1 MERLLSAEDYDLA
14 FASSGAEALAKAAE
28 LTPDLILL
36 DVMMPVMDGFEA
48 CRRLRADPLL
58 AQVPVIMVTAL
69 DDRDSRLRGIEAG
82 ADDFIAKPFDEME
95 LQVRVRAITKLD
107 RYRRL
112 LSERAKFER
121 AIELSPNGIM
131 IVDARGTICL
141 ANPAMLRL
149 VGAEREKDVVGK
161 KVQVFVAP
169 EQLGYFSSFL
179 DGVATDVSPAAH
191 VETSF
196 VRLDSESFPVQVD
209 AGRFEWDGGPAVQI
223 VVRDIAERKRAEQAL
238 RQRNRELAL
247 LNRASQAFSSTLDMD
262 RVLVAVLQEVR
273 HLLDVVACSV
283 WLIEPGTGELV
294 CRHANGPQSE
304 IVRGWRLP
312 PGEGLVGWV
321 ARSGKS
327 LIVPDA
333 WADQRHFEGVDQ
345 RTGLALRS
353 ILSAPLRVKE
363 NVIGVLQVVDAEVA
377 RFTLTDLTL
386 VESLAASAATAIEN
400 ARLFEQGQRE
410 IEERKRAEETLRRR
424 NEDLVALNAVATT
437 IGQSFDLKQIL
448 NAALDKVLEVIEAD
462 AGWVQLLDEKGGV
475 LSLSKGGVLSLS
487 KGGVLSLSKGGDS
500 PSLVAYCGQLRE
512 MAETPRTCKWAK
524 SIMAEV
530 VQSGQA
536 VVITQSSDALQS
548 RVEAGREDPCH
559 VIVGVPIKAREKV
572 LGLVG
577 LCSFAPR
584 QPSSQE
590 VQLLTAIGHQIGVAL
605 ENARLTKEAAE
616 VEILRELDR
625 LRSEL
630 IANVSH
636 EFRTPLGL
644 IKIFCTTLLR
654 EDVEFDRETQRE
666 FLGHLDEEA
675 EKLER
680 IVDNLLDLAQMEDGR
695 LRLDK
700 RPTDVGQLVRKVMG
714 AMEIQLTQHRFVY
727 DFPAESLVA
736 AVDAKRVEEV
746 LRNLLSNAI
755 KYSPEGGTITV
766 QGRGDRRQLL
776 IWVRDQGMG
785 IPSQSL
791 ERVFERFYRVENEIT
806 QSVRG
811 AGLGLAVCRGIIGAH
826 GGRMWAES
834 TLGVGSTFYFSLPV
848 GDSPSTALRRGP
860 PSLGRR
866 TKGSG
871 QGSGHRSESHTN
883 QSRQ

>member
-1 MERLLSAEDYDLA
+1 VNLSSTKSSILIVDDELVIREVLERILSAGGYDLA

-58 AQVPVIMVTAL
+58 AEVPVIMVTAL

-82 ADDFIAKPFDEME
+82 ADDFIAKPFDKME

-161 KVQVFVAP
+161 KVRVFVAP
-169 EQLGYFSSFL
+169 EQSGYFSSFL

-223 VVRDIAERKRAEQAL
+223 VVRDITERKRAEQAL

-247 LNRASQAFSSTLDMD
+247 LNRANQAFSSTLDMD

-333 WADQRHFEGVDQ
+333 WADQRHFKEVDQ

-475 LSLSKGGVLSLS
+475 LSLSKGG
-487 KGGVLSLSKGGDS
+487 DS
-500 PSLVAYCGQLRE
+500 PSLVAYRGQLQE

-524 SIMAEV
+524 SMMAEV
-530 VQSGQA
+530 AQSGQA

-559 VIVGVPIKAREKV
+559 VIVGVPIKAGEKV

-577 LCSFAPR
+577 LCSFTPR

-605 ENARLTKEAAE
+605 ENARLTKDAAE
-616 VEILRELDR
+616 VEILREVDR

-630 IANVSH
+630 VANVSH

-666 FLGHLDEEA
+666 FLSHLDEEA

-695 LRLDK
+695 LRMDK
-700 RPTDVGQLVRKVMG
+700 RPTDVGQLARKVMG

-785 IPSQSL
+785 IPSRDL

-826 GGRMWAES
+826 GGRIWAES

-848 GDSPSTALRRGP
+848 GDSPSTAL
-860 PSLGRR
+860 
-866 TKGSG
+866 
-871 QGSGHRSESHTN
+871 
-883 QSRQ
+883 